1 MNPPPAPESS
11 DRERPQAAPTGPLP
25 ARLGELARAFTWLG
39 ITGFGGPAAHIALFR
54 QEFVIRRRW
63 LSDQR
68 FLDLLGATNMIPG
81 PNSTEMAIHL
91 GYLRAG
97 LPGMLVSGA
106 GFILP
111 AMLIVIGLAWVY
123 QTYGSLPQL
132 ESIFWGLKPVVL
144 AIIFHALLGL
154 ARAAVK
160 GWQTGAAAVSAAAF
174 ALLGANPL
182 VILAAAVAYGLG
194 RRLAALRRGPP
205 PAMGLLLAGLFAPS
219 TGPGPLWTLFLTFL
233 KTGSVLYGSGYVLL
247 AFLRQDF
254 VVGLGWLSDQQLL
267 DAIAIG
273 QVTPGPVFTT
283 ATFIGYLIA
292 GLPGALV
299 STVGIFLPAFVFV
312 GVSNPWISRLRQSRL
327 AAELLDL
334 VNAASLGLMGA
345 VLIQLAVPL
354 AADWPALIVAA
365 LAAAVLLRF
374 SIHNNWLILA
384 GILIGVGRSIL
395 F

>member
-1 MNPPPAPESS
+1 
-11 DRERPQAAPTGPLP
+11 
-25 ARLGELARAFTWLG
+25 
-39 ITGFGGPAAHIALFR
+39 
-54 QEFVIRRRW
+54 
-63 LSDQR
+63 
-68 FLDLLGATNMIPG
+68 MIPG

-91 GYLRAG
+91 GFLRAG
-97 LPGMLVSGA
+97 LPGMLVAGA

-111 AMLIVIGLAWVY
+111 AVLIVIGLAWVY

-182 VILAAAVAYGLG
+182 VILAASVVYGLG
-194 RRLAALRRGPP
+194 RRLAVLRGDPP

-219 TGPGPLWTLFLTFL
+219 SGPGLFWTLFLTFL

-283 ATFIGYLIA
+283 ATFIGYLVA

-312 GVSNPWISRLRQSRL
+312 GISNPWISRMRQSRL

-334 VNAASLGLMGA
+334 VNAASLGLMAA

-354 AADWPALIVAA
+354 AVDWPALVIAA

-384 GILIGVGRSIL
+384 GILIGVGHSIL